1 MKKGDLL
8 MNTLNRYTAE
18 YLSYCE
24 YRKRLNFK
32 TLKAYRIDL
41 NQYSVFCNSSMDF
54 LSRNTLDLYITE
66 LHKHYK
72 PKSVKR
78 KNCQSESI
86 FPLSGVR
93 RSFSTEPFRQTGRT
107 FPWSQAP
114 AQNYSFSFHSK
125 VLVCTLFTKK
135 SGSLYLSVEVL
146 PAGYCCDWVVIR
158 YRNAD
163 FRIMFPSSVG
173 YRSGE

>member
-1 MKKGDLL
+1 

-72 PKSVKR
+72 PKSVK
-78 KNCQSESI
+78 NCQSESI

-107 FPWSQAP
+107 FP
-114 AQNYSFSFHSK
+114 
-125 VLVCTLFTKK
+125 
-135 SGSLYLSVEVL
+135 
-146 PAGYCCDWVVIR
+146 
-158 YRNAD
+158 
-163 FRIMFPSSVG
+163 
-173 YRSGE
+173 

>member
-1 MKKGDLL
+1 
-8 MNTLNRYTAE
+8 MNTLSKYTAE

-41 NQYSVFCNSSMDF
+41 NQYSIFCNSSLDF

-78 KNCQSESI
+78 KIASLKAFSI
-86 FPLSGVR
+86 IW
-93 RSFSTEPFRQTGRT
+93 STQIF
-107 FPWSQAP
+107 
-114 AQNYSFSFHSK
+114 
-125 VLVCTLFTKK
+125 
-135 SGSLYLSVEVL
+135 
-146 PAGYCCDWVVIR
+146 
-158 YRNAD
+158 
-163 FRIMFPSSVG
+163 
-173 YRSGE
+173 